1 MRTFNYRPG
10 PTAFETFKKE
20 CDEYKTLTKDQKKFF
35 KAFFTRQN
43 VFLTGEAGTGKSYCI
58 EILQRY
64 CQTIGVFVAK
74 TATTGVAALNIGGQ
88 TIHSW
93 AGLGLA
99 DNTLEQI
106 KRDAYKNKKARE
118 RIMGASVLI
127 VDEISMASADL
138 LNKLEGVMRHVR
150 MNTEA
155 FGGVKVILCGDANQ
169 LPFVAK
175 GSGDQL
181 KFFFESEAWQNGKFC
196 PAMLKEQ
203 KRQDE
208 TSPFY
213 KMLSKLRM
221 GNTSEL
227 DILKPRHNAPIEGH
241 PDPVRIYCLNR
252 QVDEYN
258 AKRYAELKTLERV
271 FVGTVHGDAKQKE
284 QFERNCPAPIVL
296 KLKIGAKV
304 MLLKNLDTEHGFVN
318 GSVGVVKSFAPTAVE
333 VDFGKY
339 GCAIIEADK
348 WEIKEQVADVTGELK
363 YKVAATFA
371 QIPLKL
377 CWAVTIHRAQ
387 GQTLDAALVELNGA
401 FEAGQHYVALS
412 RVRQLEHLSV
422 VPFSHDRVRVHPA
435 CVEFYKSLEKI
446 KC

>member
-1 MRTFNYRPG
+1 M
-10 PTAFETFKKE
+10 
-20 CDEYKTLTKDQKKFF
+20 
-35 KAFFTRQN
+35 
-43 VFLTGEAGTGKSYCI
+43 
-58 EILQRY
+58 
-64 CQTIGVFVAK
+64 
-74 TATTGVAALNIGGQ
+74 
-88 TIHSW
+88 
-93 AGLGLA
+93 
-99 DNTLEQI
+99 
-106 KRDAYKNKKARE
+106 
-118 RIMGASVLI
+118 
-127 VDEISMASADL
+127 
-138 LNKLEGVMRHVR
+138 
-150 MNTEA
+150 
-155 FGGVKVILCGDANQ
+155 
-169 LPFVAK
+169 
-175 GSGDQL
+175 
-181 KFFFESEAWQNGKFC
+181 
-196 PAMLKEQ
+196 
-203 KRQDE
+203 
-208 TSPFY
+208 
-213 KMLSKLRM
+213 
-221 GNTSEL
+221 
-227 DILKPRHNAPIEGH
+227 
-241 PDPVRIYCLNR
+241 NR

-318 GSVGVVKSFAPTAVE
+318 GSVGVVKNFTPTAVE

-363 YKVAATFA
+363 YKVAATFT